1 MTDCTKRDEIKNDI
15 KKSGLK
21 VSKIAE
27 EMGISYQALYNK
39 LNGIS
44 KFEVSEVVVLQQ
56 MLHWS
61 NSRRDFIFFTPE
73 VE

>member
-56 MLHWS
+56 YVTL
-61 NSRRDFIFFTPE
+61 
-73 VE
+73 V